1 MNNYKINPDNETQS
15 IRVLID
21 RIKKGYLLQEIES
34 ELKDEEILE
43 YNGSIIL
50 APEYQRE
57 YRFSIEDESKL
68 IESVLVGI
76 PIPPIFLATD
86 KYKNV
91 RVTNVVDGQHR
102 LRALYRFYT
111 NQFRLKELTLLPG
124 LEGMSFNDIGI
135 EMKSEFT
142 EVTLLVTIFKD
153 FPGIAFELEIF
164 NRYNKGT
171 KPLTPQE
178 IRHAVYNSPFNEYI
192 NDFTNNLY
200 NDKGANHKELFYS
213 YNITKDR
220 IQKKKVQEGLFV
232 KLSILEHGINETYG
246 KSLVYAEKYMEEK
259 AELFKTSPDVIEENF
274 QAIRI
279 VFEHFNKFIIRIHEV
294 CEFPFSK
301 ELYGISSRNY
311 KFQIS
316 IAMILAG
323 VFNRLKDNSELFDDI
338 LTSDKVRDNFLSII
352 RTNLRESF
360 LENPD
365 YNASSTNSKEISF
378 LIRNIFEDLDTSSQ
392 LQLSRVK

>member
-1 MNNYKINPDNETQS
+1 MNTYKINPEIENLA
-15 IRVLID
+15 IGVLID
-21 RIKKGYLLQEIES
+21 RINKGYELQTIEH
-34 ELKDEEILE
+34 ELKDEEILK

-57 YRFSIEDESKL
+57 YRFSIEDEIKL

-86 KYKNV
+86 RYNNV

-102 LRALYRFYT
+102 LRALYRFY
-111 NQFRLKELTLLPG
+111 NNEFKLNGLKLLNG
-124 LEGMSFNDIGI
+124 LDGKSFNDLHIDT
-135 EMKSEFT
+135 KSEFT

-153 FPGIAFELEIF
+153 FPGTEFELEIF

-171 KPLTPQE
+171 KPLSPQE
-178 IRHAVYNSPFNEYI
+178 IRHAVYNSPFNTYI
-192 NDFTNNLY
+192 NNFTFNLY
-200 NDKGANHKELFYS
+200 NKKGQPELYHS

-232 KLSILEHGINETYG
+232 ILSILEYGINENYE
-246 KSLVYAEKYMEEK
+246 KSLVYAENYMKEK
-259 AELFKTSPDVIEENF
+259 ADLDKSNPTQVQENF
-274 QAIRI
+274 HLVKSI
-279 VFEHFNKFIIRIHEV
+279 FEDFNKFIIKIHEV

-301 ELYGISSRNY
+301 ELYGVSSRNY

-323 VFNRLKDNSELFDDI
+323 IFNKLYTDTELLNGIFESNDI
-338 LTSDKVRDNFLSII
+338 RNAFLNTI
-352 RTNLRESF
+352 RINLRESF
-360 LENPD
+360 LEDPD
-365 YNASSTNSKEISF
+365 YNASTTNSREILK
-378 LIRNIFEDLDTSSQ
+378 LIKNIFSDIDTSTQ
-392 LQLSRVK
+392 LLLSRNNK